1 MHLTLLFLR
10 PRPKRTCSKFI
21 ALLVISDIFWP
32 FEPPSSKSRES
43 VEINRI
49 DKKRVVN
56 PLKMS
61 PCVWILGLLALSA
74 SLDVSDAERSVY
86 FKQQGIREETCPEIG
101 RFRFFIVNR
110 TIKRISMIN

>member
-1 MHLTLLFLR
+1 M
-10 PRPKRTCSKFI
+10 
-21 ALLVISDIFWP
+21 
-32 FEPPSSKSRES
+32 
-43 VEINRI
+43 EIHRI

-86 FKQQGIREETCPEIG
+86 FKQQGIGEETCPEIG
-101 RFRFFIVNR
+101 RFRFFIGLS
-110 TIKRISMIN
+110 KEYQ